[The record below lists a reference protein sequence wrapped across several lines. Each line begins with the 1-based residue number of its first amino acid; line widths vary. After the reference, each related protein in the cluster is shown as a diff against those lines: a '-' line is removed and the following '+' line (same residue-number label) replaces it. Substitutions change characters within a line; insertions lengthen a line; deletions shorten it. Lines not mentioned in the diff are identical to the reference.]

1 MTPAYASFSLLGFS
15 IACEIKTNRLTSYS
29 CSSPEISE
37 DHPSE
42 IRMKFGDIL
51 PCQLVSISATHGIE
65 QVIVLVI
72 HPADQLCKVLWT
84 VLSSSP
90 SDSD

>member
-1 MTPAYASFSLLGFS
+1 MIPAYASISLLGFP
-15 IACEIKTNRLTSYS
+15 IACEIKTIRLTSYS

-42 IRMKFGDIL
+42 VRMEFGDIL

-72 HPADQLCKVLWT
+72 HPEDELC
-84 VLSSSP
+84 
-90 SDSD
+90 